1 VTPRSTPRRGVA
13 LAGVLLLVSSFVGL
27 SAVSASSDVHS
38 GSPATYTVLV
48 GLSQPGQGV
57 NVDAYFPDTL
67 KVHVGDTVNFKD
79 NAAEIHTVTFLAPHQ
94 TLPDF
99 LATFPLLDPAVWR
112 PVVPANHLYDGT
124 SYANSGIMSTD
135 PSFSLPGQQVTSFWL
150 RFTHAG
156 SYQYFCIVHGVMMTG
171 TINVVDPSARIPSPG
186 QVRHQVKKTI
196 AGLLKQVPAAI
207 DAAWAAIMPPVHN
220 SDGTTTYHVNVGFMY
235 GMIDLMSFFPGKL
248 RVHPG
253 DTVVWHMTTV
263 PHTITFLNGNPE
275 PSLLVPATWPP
286 TSGPTVMFNP
296 AILGPS
302 ASVVGGQALNKTEMF
317 HSGFL
322 PVPDTTF
329 SLTIGASIIWLFFGI
344 AVGVISAITAGR
356 LSDRI
361 ITVLA
366 LVGISMPVFWLGI
379 IARYYLAEGGLTT
392 FFPDGEYVGL
402 TASPVSWFSHLIV
415 PWLVLA
421 VLFIGFYGRVLRGNI
436 LDTINEDFV
445 RTAKAKGLPPR
456 QILLRHVLRTSLIP
470 VLTLFGLDF
479 AAVLGGGAIL
489 TETVFDLH
497 GVGQYAAQSI
507 NNFDL
512 PPIMGVTMY
521 GAFFIVV
528 FSVLVDLFYAYLDP
542 RIRPT

>member
-1 VTPRSTPRRGVA
+1 MTPRSTPRRGVA

-94 TLPDF
+94 TLPDL

-329 SLTIGASIIWLFFGI
+329 SLTIGNIEGPVPYRCLLHDASGM
-344 AVGVISAITAGR
+344 VGK
-356 LSDRI
+356 
-361 ITVLA
+361 
-366 LVGISMPVFWLGI
+366 LVVD
-379 IARYYLAEGGLTT
+379 AAHEH
-392 FFPDGEYVGL
+392 D
-402 TASPVSWFSHLIV
+402 ASGH
-415 PWLVLA
+415 
-421 VLFIGFYGRVLRGNI
+421 
-436 LDTINEDFV
+436 
-445 RTAKAKGLPPR
+445 
-456 QILLRHVLRTSLIP
+456 
-470 VLTLFGLDF
+470 
-479 AAVLGGGAIL
+479 
-489 TETVFDLH
+489 
-497 GVGQYAAQSI
+497 
-507 NNFDL
+507 
-512 PPIMGVTMY
+512 
-521 GAFFIVV
+521 
-528 FSVLVDLFYAYLDP
+528 
-542 RIRPT
+542 